1 MAFSYKAALLALALG
16 SLNWASACIGQTADQ
31 GPAPPRGTVT
41 GTIVDATGAV
51 VAAAHVTLTQA
62 DQSTS
67 PEVSSGDKGQFT
79 FTNVAP
85 GAFQLAVK
93 AAGFAPGTSSGTLL
107 PGEVH
112 TVPPIALAVAT
123 NVTDVEVALSPTQV
137 AEEQIKDEEKQRII
151 GIVPNFY
158 VTYDSHALPLN
169 SKQKFKLATKT
180 VIDPFTFLV
189 VAGTAGVEQAQ
200 NHFIEYGQ
208 GVQGYGKR
216 FGATYADTVSS
227 TFIGG
232 AILPSLFKQDPRY
245 FYKGTGSTPSRF
257 MYAIRMSV
265 ICKGDNGRWQF
276 NYSNVLGSLA
286 AGGISNL
293 YYPSL
298 DRDSAE
304 LTFEN
309 AAIGLASNAVT
320 NVLQEFIVRRLT
332 PHANHP
338 PAQQ

>member
-1 MAFSYKAALLALALG
+1 MAFSLKAALLALALG
-16 SLNWASACIGQTADQ
+16 SLGWVSPCSGQTADVK
-31 GPAPPRGTVT
+31 PAAPGTVT
-41 GTIVDATGAV
+41 GTIVDPTGAV
-51 VAAAHVTLTQA
+51 VAAARITLTHP
-62 DQSTS
+62 DQTASQ
-67 PEVSSGDKGQFT
+67 EVSSDDKGQFT
-79 FTNVAP
+79 FLNVA
-85 GAFQLAVK
+85 AVIFQLAVK
-93 AAGFAPGTSSGTLL
+93 APGFASQTSSGTLL
-107 PGEVH
+107 PGETH
-112 TVPPIALAVAT
+112 TIPPIALAVAA
-123 NVTDVEVALSPTQV
+123 NVNVVEVALTPTQV

-169 SKQKFKLATKT
+169 SRQKFKLATKT

-189 VAGTAGVEQAQ
+189 VAGTAGIEQAQ
-200 NHFIEYGQ
+200 NHFVEYGQ

-216 FGATYADTVSS
+216 FGATYADTVTG

-232 AILPSLFKQDPRY
+232 AILPALLKQDPRY

-276 NYSNVLGSLA
+276 NYSNILGSLA
-286 AGGISNL
+286 AGGLSNL

-298 DRDSAE
+298 DRDSAG

-320 NVLQEFIVRRLT
+320 NILQEFVVRRLT

-338 PAQQ
+338 AAQP

>member
-1 MAFSYKAALLALALG
+1 MGQTSDPAPALL
-16 SLNWASACIGQTADQ
+16 
-31 GPAPPRGTVT
+31 PGTVT
-41 GTIVDATGAV
+41 GTIVDPTGAV
-51 VAAAHVTLTQA
+51 VAAAHVTLTQP

-67 PEVSSGDKGQFT
+67 LEVLSGDKGQFT

-85 GAFQLAVK
+85 GTFQLAVR
-93 AAGFAPGTSSGTLL
+93 AQGFASQTSSGTLL
-107 PGEVH
+107 PGEIH
-112 TVPPIALAVAT
+112 TVPPITLTVAT

-151 GIVPNFY
+151 GLVPNFY
-158 VTYDSHALPLN
+158 VTYDAHALPLS

-189 VAGTAGVEQAQ
+189 VGGTAGIEQAQ

-208 GVQGYGKR
+208 GVQGYAKR

-232 AILPSLFKQDPRY
+232 AILPSLLKQDPRY

-298 DRDSAE
+298 DRDSAA

-320 NVLQEFIVRRLT
+320 NILQEFVVRKLT

-338 PAQQ
+338 AAQPQ